1 MQVRFDV
8 PKNLKDGDILI
19 YENGKF
25 KAVNFNQLIKPLL
38 NDINGLKA
46 EIDAFK
52 SYIDAQERKNKRIA
66 ERWKGVK

>member
-25 KAVNFNQLIKPLL
+25 KAVDFNELIKPLL
-38 NDINGLKA
+38 NDISGLKA